1 MASGSSAIL
10 SRAAQRLRY
19 LLRNE
24 RRINILKTQNFG
36 SVGFVEGGALSVGRI
51 VQVHPLG
58 QPFRRGTEKSVF
70 CFGDSAIVVFSEA
83 GAWRPEPQRKT
94 PLGGGAE

>member
-36 SVGFVEGGALSVGRI
+36 SVGFVEGGALSVG
-51 VQVHPLG
+51 Q
-58 QPFRRGTEKSVF
+58 
-70 CFGDSAIVVFSEA
+70 
-83 GAWRPEPQRKT
+83 AWRD
-94 PLGGGAE
+94 